1 MHGCREKVTKQFRT
15 VRIVIELDCGNTYIN
30 SIILPMFEAGGG
42 GGVFKKP
49 PPRARLFKKKNFFKI
64 VFFKIFILWGGFF
77 SFVFVLDNKYK

>member
-42 GGVFKKP
+42 LFTKSP
-49 PPRARLFKKKNFFKI
+49 PPAYVFDKKSEVI
-64 VFFKIFILWGGFF
+64 
-77 SFVFVLDNKYK
+77 